1 MPGKLTMENEFLK
14 KALQNVLKH
23 NERNGSSS
31 PLTNSW
37 SKPQERDVLMRVP
50 CSMFYYKPKEKSQER
65 LREDADLQ
73 DEIEKIVLSFPNT
86 DVDT

>member
-1 MPGKLTMENEFLK
+1 MK
-14 KALQNVLKH
+14 
-23 NERNGSSS
+23 
-31 PLTNSW
+31 
-37 SKPQERDVLMRVP
+37 VP
-50 CSMFYYKPKEKSQER
+50 RSTFYYKPKEKSQER